1 MKKSFLGFVFV
12 LLAHWAVGQFVL
24 NQGSYTVAQGNSSLT
39 ATAPTTDKRIFLQI
53 RNTSIDPNFNPFA
66 SIDIMAGS
74 NLSSTS
80 LAHIAREYNFPS
92 SINPFAGFGQVYSR
106 DRGLI
111 LRTGSPENPFG
122 VIKFMTA
129 TNTNPVW
136 FAERMRIDANGNV
149 GIGTE
154 NPKSKV
160 QVTDGDVYIDNP
172 NRGIIMKDVNGGCWR
187 ITLGVVGN
195 FVSTPIV
202 CP

>member
-1 MKKSFLGFVFV
+1 
-12 LLAHWAVGQFVL
+12 
-24 NQGSYTVAQGNSSLT
+24 VAQSTETQLNFISLKGNSDLVT
-39 ATAPTTDKRIFLQI
+39 PAPTGDKRFFVKLQNYATSWNSVAGIEFL
-53 RNTSIDPNFNPFA
+53 S
-66 SIDIMAGS
+66 GS
-74 NLSSTS
+74 LPSGTS
-80 LAHIAREYNFPS
+80 LVHHAREYSFP
-92 SINPFAGFGQVYSR
+92 NANGPFTGFGQIYSR
-106 DRGLI
+106 DNGLI

-129 TNTNPVW
+129 TNTIPVG
-136 FAERMRIDANGNV
+136 FAERIRISADGNM
-149 GIGTE
+149 GLGTE
-154 NPKSKV
+154 NPKSKI

>member
-12 LLAHWAVGQFVL
+12 LLAHWAVGQ
-24 NQGSYTVAQGNSSLT
+24 S
-39 ATAPTTDKRIFLQI
+39 
-53 RNTSIDPNFNPFA
+53 NTSINNY
-66 SIDIMAGS
+66 I
-74 NLSSTS
+74 NLVGNSTS
-80 LAHIAREYNFPS
+80 PVSFSTNDSRVFMQLENKASDGNSVVSINLKSGLNSGTTALQHLAREFSWPFTPS
-92 SINPFAGFGQVYSR
+92 PFAGYGQVYSR

-111 LRTGSPENPFG
+111 LRTGSPENLNG
-122 VIKFMTA
+122 VIKFMTGSS
-129 TNTNPVW
+129 NSYG
-136 FAERMRIDANGNV
+136 FAERMRIAATGEV

-154 NPKSKV
+154 NPKSKL